1 MPQEFLR
8 DVLRTGDDAGRS
20 RRRWSVLP
28 VSIAGHA
35 VLLAAFIISPLGAE
49 VEMPEIPSPIK
60 LAQFMPILAPPSPP
74 PPSTAAVRAPT
85 TSAPISAPPDIAPES
100 PVAPSNP
107 VEGALPEGVGVAT
120 GAPTSIDIGVTLPP
134 PPPPPP
140 PQPRIVR
147 VGQGIREPKKI
158 VHVAPEYP
166 EIAKRAGVEG
176 VVVLEA
182 VIDVSGR
189 VDQVKVLNS
198 VTLLNDAAIRAVK
211 QWRYTP
217 TELNGVPV
225 PVLMS
230 ITVPILAREVRQFE
244 PLRPCCRCCSS
255 RP

>member
-1 MPQEFLR
+1 M
-8 DVLRTGDDAGRS
+8 
-20 RRRWSVLP
+20 
-28 VSIAGHA
+28 
-35 VLLAAFIISPLGAE
+35 
-49 VEMPEIPSPIK
+49 
-60 LAQFMPILAPPSPP
+60 
-74 PPSTAAVRAPT
+74 
-85 TSAPISAPPDIAPES
+85 
-100 PVAPSNP
+100 
-107 VEGALPEGVGVAT
+107 
-120 GAPTSIDIGVTLPP
+120 
-134 PPPPPP
+134 
-140 PQPRIVR
+140 
-147 VGQGIREPKKI
+147 GQGIREPKKI

-230 ITVPILAREVRQFE
+230 ITGPFSLVR
-244 PLRPCCRCCSS
+244 
-255 RP
+255 